1 MPYNYAWAVADPE
14 AGLDFGQVPFPTPF
28 PVPVPGT
35 FSNNPVQYQYQV
47 PFPTIQPS
55 WLILL
60 GFIRF

>member
-35 FSNNPVQYQYQV
+35 FSNNPAQLTDSVGVY
-47 PFPTIQPS
+47 
-55 WLILL
+55 
-60 GFIRF
+60 